1 MRQVSTTIDR
11 AKSVTHLPASGSLR
25 GAMATKDAEEPG
37 SSPSETPSTKE
48 ELGSVPAEDAKK
60 VLSEVPGPRPSE
72 APPSL
77 PPGPNAGHAPHGSMG
92 ALVLGALG
100 IVFGDI
106 GTSPL
111 YTLAECTHGP
121 HGVEPNRDNVLGVL
135 SLIVWSLMFV
145 VTVKYLVFIMRAD
158 NKGEGGILAL
168 LALLPERIRASKEKP
183 VTLLAVLIIAGAAL
197 LYGDGMITPAISV
210 LAAVEGLKTV
220 SPAFTPYVI
229 PLTVVILIALFMI
242 QSRGTGT
249 VGVLF
254 GPVMALWFLTI
265 GGLGAYHA
273 SHNTAVFAAVSP
285 TYAVAFFVHHGK
297 HGFMVLGSV
306 VLAVTGGEALY
317 ADMGHFGKKPIRL
330 AWVIMVLPCL
340 LLAYFG
346 QGAVLLAHPE
356 AAESP
361 FFAMSPGGNYTVA
374 LVVLATMATVIA
386 SQALISGAFSLTQ
399 QAISLGYFPR
409 VTVRHTSKDAEG
421 QIYVPQINWLL
432 MVACILLV
440 LTFRES
446 SRLAAAYGI
455 AVTGTMAITSIAFFT
470 VMRENWKWP
479 LPLAG
484 AVLAFFLAFDLPFFA
499 ANAMKFKDGGWV
511 PVAIAAVFL
520 VVMVVWRRGR
530 FFLGRI
536 VGRKAK
542 TTEDFLTGLPA
553 IPRKKGC
560 GIFMGASPTGVP
572 NVLNFHAE
580 RLGVIEEELVL
591 VAVTETRDPY
601 VEEKDRVVVE
611 RLTDTVYRVTIRF
624 GFMDTP
630 EVPAALALAK
640 KKHGMNVKL
649 ADATYFLGR
658 ESFVASSANDMGAL
672 EESFFAMLSRNAT
685 PATAYFALPPE
696 RVVELGTMVDL

>member
-1 MRQVSTTIDR
+1 VLRSPDMASPTTDEH
-11 AKSVTHLPASGSLR
+11 ADGKTEAQGHGHEPKGSL
-25 GAMATKDAEEPG
+25 
-37 SSPSETPSTKE
+37 
-48 ELGSVPAEDAKK
+48 
-60 VLSEVPGPRPSE
+60 
-72 APPSL
+72 
-77 PPGPNAGHAPHGSMG
+77 G
-92 ALVLGALG
+92 ALMLGALG

-121 HGVEPNRDNVLGVL
+121 HAVPPTHDNVLGVL
-135 SLIVWSLMFV
+135 SLVFWALMLV

-158 NKGEGGILAL
+158 NRGEGGILAL
-168 LALLPERIRASKEKP
+168 LALLPERFRASKTTP
-183 VTLLAVLIIAGAAL
+183 VGVLAVVVIAGAAL

-229 PLTVVILIALFMI
+229 PATVAILIALFLI
-242 QSRGTGT
+242 QSRGTAA

-254 GPVMALWFLTI
+254 GPVMVTWFLTI
-265 GGLGAYHA
+265 GALGAYHA
-273 SHNTAVFAAVSP
+273 SKNPAVFQALSPAHAVG
-285 TYAVAFFVHHGK
+285 FFLHHGK

-330 AWVIMVLPCL
+330 AWVALVLPCL
-340 LLAYFG
+340 VLAYFG
-346 QGAVLLAHPE
+346 QGAILLVRPE

-361 FFAMSPGGNYTVA
+361 FFAMSPGPRFTVG

-421 QIYVPQINWLL
+421 QIYVPEINWLL
-432 MVACILLV
+432 MVACIVLV

-470 VMRENWKWP
+470 VMRENWRWP
-479 LPLAG
+479 LPVAG
-484 AVLAFFLAFDLPFFA
+484 GILAFFLAFDLPFFA
-499 ANAMKFKDGGWV
+499 ANAMKFMDGGWV
-511 PVAIAAVFL
+511 PIAIAAVFL
-520 VVMVVWRRGR
+520 WVMVTWRRGR
-530 FFLGRI
+530 FYLSRI
-536 VGRKAK
+536 VAKKAK
-542 TTEDFLTGLPA
+542 STDEFLAGLA
-553 IPRKKGC
+553 STPRKKGC
-560 GIFMGASPTGVP
+560 GVFMGASPSGVP
-572 NVLNFHAE
+572 TVLAVHAE
-580 RLGVIEEELVL
+580 RLGVLEDELVL
-591 VAVTETRDPY
+591 VAVTQLREPY
-601 VEEKDRVVVE
+601 VSDAERVEVEKLADKVF
-611 RLTDTVYRVTIRF
+611 RVTIRF

-630 EVPAALALAK
+630 RVPPALEVAK
-640 KKHGMNVKL
+640 ARHGLDVDL
-649 ADATYFLGR
+649 GASSYYLGR
-658 ESFVASSANDMGAL
+658 ESFVASSAGDMGPFA
-672 EESFFAMLSRNAT
+672 ESFFALLTRNAR
-685 PATAYFALPPE
+685 PATAYFELPPE